1 MRQLFLLAGHEVVN
15 GKGTGAHSALG
26 DEAVEALNLR
36 NALADRLIAKHG
48 IRPIKEIPTD
58 SLKLVIAWMR
68 SIIKQDDVMI
78 DLHFNAGSVT
88 ATGVEV
94 LIPADYTLKE
104 FSLASSL
111 AEAVA
116 STLGIRKRTGKL
128 GTDKAGIKMENESQH
143 SKLAVLGGLG
153 VGINN
158 LVEVC
163 FITSPH
169 DMQAYRANYS
179 QLVDKMADA
188 IAYAVKSK

>member
-15 GKGTGAHSALG
+15 GKGTGAHSQLG
-26 DEAVEALNLR
+26 DEAVEALKLR
-36 NALADRLIAKHG
+36 NAIAERLNTKHG
-48 IRPIKEIPTD
+48 IKAITDVPT
-58 SLKLVIAWMR
+58 STLKVVVAWLR
-68 SIIKQDDVMI
+68 GLIKQDDVMI

-94 LIPADYTLKE
+94 LVPADYTLKE

-116 STLGIRKRTGKL
+116 STLNIRKRTGKL
-128 GTDKAGIKMENESQH
+128 GVDKAGVKTESESQH

-153 VGINN
+153 IGIND

-163 FITSPH
+163 FITSPP
-169 DMQAYRANYS
+169 DMQSYRANYT
-179 QLVDKMADA
+179 QLVEKMTDV
-188 IAYAVKSK
+188 IAYAVKTK